1 VFGILCPLGTGFNEG
16 EYSGAGHKE
25 GFMRQ
30 FYSYLLNFGVSGI
43 ILFLIATWKLW
54 APKVIGY
61 AFDKKIIK
69 YKTDLETEKEKQL
82 AEYGKSITGF
92 NKFFDKKYE
101 IYPQMYAEVMKLQSE
116 LSEWAPMQFF
126 PDLGE
131 LTVPEFIDFLDSF
144 RFTKPDRRY
153 LIERKESGLVT
164 DKDILD
170 SLPRHFDCC
179 MAVTNNFYVLN
190 RLFLSEEIIELVE
203 QFLSKAQTICS
214 CYRGVFGVR
223 ATGDKWDEIEEKC
236 KENYQVLKSMF
247 SQMHSELENSNQSK
261 REQ

>member
-1 VFGILCPLGTGFNEG
+1 MSQMLSFLQNWGAYAIMGI
-16 EYSGAGHKE
+16 AA
-25 GFMRQ
+25 
-30 FYSYLLNFGVSGI
+30 I
-43 ILFLIATWKLW
+43 TWKHW
-54 APKVIGY
+54 VPKLLDY
-61 AFDKKIIK
+61 ALDKKIIK

-82 AEYGKSITGF
+82 AEYGKGITGF

-116 LSEWAPMQFF
+116 LSEWASMQDL

-131 LTVPEFIDFLDSF
+131 MTVPEFIDFLDSF

-170 SLPRHFDCC
+170 SLPRHFECC
-179 MAVTNNFYVLN
+179 MAVANNFYVLN
-190 RLFLSEEIIELVE
+190 RLFLSEEIIVLVE
-203 QFLSKAQTICS
+203 QFLTKAQTICS
-214 CYRGVFGVR
+214 YYRGAFGVR
-223 ATGDKWDEIEEKC
+223 ATREEWDEIEEAC
-236 KENYQVLKSMF
+236 KENYQVLRSMF
-247 SQMHSELENSNQSK
+247 NQMHNELEHSNQNK